1 MSSVKSTI
9 VKKRNKMN
17 HYREIVWD
25 AFRRINARAGHV
37 VPMRTLRFGAMQQM
51 NPVEQEQFVAEINT
65 MIGEGF
71 ITYED
76 GRTGLGVLRLTESG
90 YAQLYHCKADYQIAE
105 GLMDLFRRSNYKV
118 GEIIPMRN
126 INMQFIPSLNPV
138 EQDRFEHVVNKL
150 IEAGLITYEDGIT
163 KPIPGLVLQ
172 QPGYDYIYKGSV
184 DIRSLF

>member
-1 MSSVKSTI
+1 
-9 VKKRNKMN
+9 MN
-17 HYREIVWD
+17 QEYREIVWD
-25 AFRRINARAGHV
+25 AFRRINARTGHV

-51 NPVEQEQFVAEINT
+51 NPVEQEQFVAEINS

-76 GRTGLGVLRLTESG
+76 GRTGLEVLRLTESG

-105 GLMDLFRRSNYKV
+105 ELMDLFRRSKYKV

-138 EQDRFEHVVNKL
+138 EQDRFEHVANTL
-150 IEAGLITYEDGIT
+150 IEAGLITYEDGKT

>member
-1 MSSVKSTI
+1 
-9 VKKRNKMN
+9 MN
-17 HYREIVWD
+17 QEYREIVWD

-51 NPVEQEQFVAEINT
+51 NPVEQEQFVAEINA
-65 MIGEGF
+65 MIGEGL

-76 GRTGLGVLRLTESG
+76 GSTGLEVLRLTEMG
-90 YAQLYHCKADYQIAE
+90 FAQLYHSKADYQIAE
-105 GLMDLFRRSNYKV
+105 ELMDLFRRSNYRV
-118 GEIIPMRN
+118 SEIIPMRN
-126 INMQFIPSLNPV
+126 ISMKFIPSLNPV
-138 EQDRFEHVVNKL
+138 EQDRFECVVNKL
-150 IEAGLITYEDGIT
+150 IEAGLITYEDGKT